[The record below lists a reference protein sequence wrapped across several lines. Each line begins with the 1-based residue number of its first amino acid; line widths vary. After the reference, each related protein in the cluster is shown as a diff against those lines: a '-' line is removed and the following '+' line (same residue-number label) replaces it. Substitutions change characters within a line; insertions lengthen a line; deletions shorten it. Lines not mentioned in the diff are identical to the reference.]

1 MTFVAWYTCHF
12 GRLGDASWRGGKCEC
27 CRLAV
32 ASFGA
37 SVEFGRLE
45 RAHVKRYM

>member
-1 MTFVAWYTCHF
+1 MYCSLIMIACVTFVAWYACHF
-12 GRLGDASWRGGKCEC
+12 GRLDDASWRGGKCEC

-37 SVEFGRLE
+37 SV
-45 RAHVKRYM
+45 